1 MTKDKK
7 QILVVGVLFAVILA
21 VGAFQFMGGSK
32 PKAEVKEEKKDAG
45 TEVAVKDDEKDP
57 TEQVMEQLFQNT
69 LVSRD
74 PFVPQAVI
82 LDDEPEEHQPFQQ
95 QPPPMEGN
103 NGGTIVQPFDPT
115 GGVRPDIEPVNNGGG
130 TEIEPTRDVWSL
142 RGVMQGKKTLAILED
157 AKGNQFLVKEGD
169 TYNTGQTRVLSI
181 SRERVELMHNGQVQ
195 TLALLGGN

>member
-1 MTKDKK
+1 
-7 QILVVGVLFAVILA
+7 
-21 VGAFQFMGGSK
+21 MGGSK
-32 PKAEVKEEKKDAG
+32 PKAVVEDEKKDAD
-45 TEVAVKDDEKDP
+45 TKVAVKEDEKDP

-82 LDDEPEEHQPFQQ
+82 LDEVDPEQNTGIIK
-95 QPPPMEGN
+95 PPPMEAG
-103 NGGTIVQPFDPT
+103 NGGTIVQPWDPT
-115 GGVRPDIEPVNNGGG
+115 GGVRPDLEPIAGGG

-169 TYNTGQTRVLSI
+169 SFNNGQTRVLSI